1 MTAEEYMERLYKALL
16 IYFGSAGSPL
26 PMRTGG
32 KVETQN
38 IYAGREGCL
47 RLAREFGAGLK
58 DYAKEERE
66 RVMKESYSFLCV
78 RLYNL
83 RPPVDAKEWA
93 KEIMKVWEGDKH
105 ESI

>member
-16 IYFGSAGSPL
+16 IYFSSAGSPL

-32 KVETQN
+32 EVETQN

-58 DYAKEERE
+58 NYAEEERE
-66 RVMKESYSFLCV
+66 
-78 RLYNL
+78 N
-83 RPPVDAKEWA
+83 VDAIGDEIEIAIYELKAAELRLNMLLREVKEA
-93 KEIMKVWEGDKH
+93 KKKVTA
-105 ESI
+105 